1 MTLPSASN
9 AISMSDIRTEF
20 GVSGELSLGSLYQA
34 SGTGATNLI
43 VKNVD
48 SNDAIPESGAIS
60 FGDFHGIT
68 GNSANAYELSSL
80 LSQNSERQYAFSRT
94 SFAAGMRTA
103 SGASDEDVQS
113 HNYRYS
119 TSVSGSNTFSSSF
132 PNGIWGATTGST
144 HIALNYNQGSTSS
157 TVGWPAITIGGSGV
171 SETNAAN
178 CNLLFSHYGDNE
190 VDSIARWNYF
200 KSNSNLNGLSVGVT
214 YSKDSRNGENR
225 QMYFALPGKWS
236 DVFHNN
242 TSGNSFDIDANTG
255 LTGSTSFTAQKGD
268 IVFTISAQ
276 WYDDFASHG
285 TTVSN
290 STSVLY
296 SRSRW
301 YQNTNVRIFV
311 INSAGS
317 CTIDASAT
325 ERPTSYIVFRLD

>member
-20 GVSGELSLGSLYQA
+20 GASGQLSLSDLYQA
-34 SGTGATNLI
+34 SGTGATNML
-43 VKNVD
+43 VRNVD
-48 SNDAIPESGAIS
+48 SNDAIPDSGEIS

-80 LSQNSERQYAFSRT
+80 LSEDSTRQYAFSRT

-103 SGASDEDVQS
+103 SGASDVDVQA

-119 TSVSGSNTFSSSF
+119 TSVSNTHTFSSTL
-132 PNGIWGATTGST
+132 PNGIWGAATGST
-144 HIALNYNQGSTSS
+144 HIALNYNQGNTSS
-157 TVGWPAITIGGSGV
+157 TVGWPEITISGSGV
-171 SETNAAN
+171 SETEAAN
-178 CNLLFSHYGDNE
+178 CNLIFNYYSNNK
-190 VDSIARWNYF
+190 VNNIARWNYF

-214 YSKDSRNGENR
+214 YSKTSTNSENR

-242 TSGNSFDIDANTG
+242 TSGNAFDEDADTS
-255 LTGSTSFTAQKGD
+255 LTGTTSFTAQKGD
-268 IVFTISAQ
+268 IVFTISSM
-276 WYDDFASHG
+276 WYDNFVSHG

-290 STSVLY
+290 STSCLY
-296 SRSRW
+296 STTRW

-311 INSAGS
+311 IDTAGS
-317 CTIDASAT
+317 CTINGNSRD
-325 ERPTSYIVFRLD
+325 TSYVVFRLD